1 MSLPALGHSLQLPN
15 NELVEEVDDF
25 KYLGSM
31 MNSCQSDLK
40 IRRGLAWT
48 SFWQMKSIWHS
59 KTLPVKLKLR
69 IFQSTCLSIF
79 LYGCEAW
86 PITSAMASLINSY
99 ATSCYRFILNIKRL
113 GKISNTVILST
124 VGKDNLMQT
133 VIQRQLRWLGHTLRL
148 PNSSVV
154 NQYALYQPL
163 HGKRKRGR
171 PRLHYKGYIEKLTHL
186 TAHELRETAADRD
199 VWRRLVDDCSIDG
212 AAGR

>member
-1 MSLPALGHSLQLPN
+1 MISVLN
-15 NELVEEVDDF
+15 
-25 KYLGSM
+25 
-31 MNSCQSDLK
+31 
-40 IRRGLAWT
+40 
-48 SFWQMKSIWHS
+48 S
-59 KTLPVKLKLR
+59 KTLPVKWKLR
-69 IFQSTCLSIF
+69 IFQSICVPIF

-86 PITSAMASLINSY
+86 PITIAMTSLINSY

-113 GKISNTVILST
+113 DKIPNTVILST

-148 PNSSVV
+148 PSSSLV

-163 HGKRKRGR
+163 HGKRERGR

-186 TAHELRETAADRD
+186 AAHELRETATDRD

-212 AAGR
+212 AAGWWWWWWCLFIVNFMFI